1 MTAAAFTRQD
11 VQHVSDVR
19 LIALAKLHAWRGDSR
34 YEYGV
39 ARMKGIVAACEEII
53 ARGPEDLRH
62 ITEHVPSASA
72 IQHELRKSVF
82 GNRGSLGPDG

>member
-1 MTAAAFTRQD
+1 MTAAVFTRQD

-39 ARMKGIVAACEEII
+39 ARMKDIVAACEEII

-62 ITEHVPSASA
+62 IIEHVPTAEA
-72 IQHELRKSVF
+72 AKQELRLSVF
-82 GNRGSLGPDG
+82 GK

>member
-11 VQHVSDVR
+11 VQHVLDVR
-19 LIALAKLHAWRGDSR
+19 LIALAKLHDWRGDSR

-53 ARGPEDLRH
+53 GHGPQDLRH
-62 ITEHVPSASA
+62 ITKHVPSAEA
-72 IQHELRKSVF
+72 IQHELQLSVF
-82 GNRGSLGPDG
+82 GRRQ

>member
-19 LIALAKLHAWRGDSR
+19 LIALAKLQAWRGDSR

-39 ARMKGIVAACEEII
+39 ARMKCIVAACEEII
-53 ARGPEDLRH
+53 AHGPEDLRH
-62 ITEHVPSASA
+62 ITERVPSCEV
-72 IQHELRKSVF
+72 IQNELRASVF
-82 GNRGSLGPDG
+82 QHRS